1 VPLVR
6 WGEQHDAL
14 DDALRS
20 AAELME
26 GRLRSRTHVLAQI
39 VPPLVFVI
47 VGVSLASAVVSLFL
61 PLISLI
67 QGLS

>member
-1 VPLVR
+1 LI
-6 WGEQHDAL
+6 
-14 DDALRS
+14 
-20 AAELME
+20 E
-26 GRLRSRTHVLAQI
+26 GRLRARTHVLAQI

-47 VGVSLASAVVSLFL
+47 VGVALASAVISLFL